1 MKTLTI
7 ATIVLAVGFAAGI
20 GCGSDTGG
28 KTDAPVIGGGTGGAV
43 RMDGGGAGGAIG
55 TGGVTGA
62 GGVPGS
68 GGAMVPDAP
77 LATGGT
83 GGGHDGGA
91 VDVGVGLDGGA
102 PDTPLVG
109 IDGGSSEAGTVPQ
122 CAMKVQID
130 KDGGNFSPYTPPVSC
145 GCFFEM
151 AVTKATTAPAGCVAC
166 TSDNQCSGGKRCQTG
181 YCE

>member
-1 MKTLTI
+1 MNSLKIT
-7 ATIVLAVGFAAGI
+7 TIVLAVGFAAGI

-109 IDGGSSEAGTVPQ
+109 IDGGSSEAGTAGEAAPATNICTGLSAAACDQAIRNAATDNTVVAQDVP
-122 CAMKVQID
+122 VI
-130 KDGGNFSPYTPPVSC
+130 S
-145 GCFFEM
+145 
-151 AVTKATTAPAGCVAC
+151 TTAYPA
-166 TSDNQCSGGKRCQTG
+166 CSQ
-181 YCE
+181 